1 MRIRERS
8 RPGALAALI
17 VAAVCLV
24 FDAGCASA
32 KRGGGASGRS
42 LDFAG
47 TPRRTL
53 PYPETSRPRGVTPQ
67 PPGYRDDAAA
77 GARSAALPLTKTPAD
92 DSAPS
97 PVATTG
103 GPASAVVSMSQES
116 TSAPSSTIVTTTQS
130 TPAAEQ
136 RSRALPFLIGFAI
149 VAAAG
154 VLMLVWRARSRAG
167 G

>member
-1 MRIRERS
+1 MRIRECS

-24 FDAGCASA
+24 FDTGCAST
-32 KRGGGASGRS
+32 KPGGAASGRS

-53 PYPETSRPRGVTPQ
+53 PYPETSRPRGITPQ
-67 PPGYRDDAAA
+67 PPGYRDHAAA
-77 GARSAALPLTKTPAD
+77 GSRRAALPVRETPAD

-103 GPASAVVSMSQES
+103 APGSAVVSMSQES
-116 TSAPSSTIVTTTQS
+116 TNAPSSTIVTTTQ

-136 RSRALPFLIGFAI
+136 RSRALLPFLIGFAI

-154 VLMLVWRARSRAG
+154 VLMLVRRARSRAG